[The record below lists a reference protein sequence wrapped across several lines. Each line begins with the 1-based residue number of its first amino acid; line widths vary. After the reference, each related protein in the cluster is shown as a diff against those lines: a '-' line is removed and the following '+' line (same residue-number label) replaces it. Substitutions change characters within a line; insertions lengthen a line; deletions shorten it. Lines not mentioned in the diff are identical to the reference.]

1 MSAYTSNCNYTIV
14 ENHIHPEHPKLRVL
28 LTSTSKN
35 FLARTYFESRLCYK
49 STKSD
54 NLDEAF
60 HNAAKWYTDLLAG
73 VAGLLSEKTPWQ
85 PADLCNWLQRSS
97 DRYSA
102 FNGRLYLER
111 RPENSKYFHART
123 SIYGKL
129 TEKTTYE
136 SKPGLAKKIAEKWF
150 RQLWKAGRPPLP
162 QQLHSQH
169 LTKNSGNLAI
179 LEEQR
184 EKLSGAVYILG
195 FVEEDTTV
203 KRAVK
208 IGYTSGSV
216 EDRLR
221 GCQTGTP
228 RKLVILDKTIM
239 FPVAKNYERH
249 IQKRL
254 RNRRLRGEW
263 FTLTQDELDTLIQEI
278 DADVD
283 LLYHGFNFWSPS
295 TNQPYNWRI
304 LKDRVEIK
312 ERRQTYRDEEKILLF
327 PDPMI

>member
-1 MSAYTSNCNYTIV
+1 MSYSII
-14 ENHIHPEHPKLRVL
+14 ENHIHPKHPKLRVL
-28 LTSTSKN
+28 LTNESKN

-60 HNAAKWYTDLLAG
+60 RNAAKWYTDLLAG
-73 VAGLLSEKTPWQ
+73 FADLPPEKTPWQ
-85 PADLCNWLQRSS
+85 PTDCNWLQRSP
-97 DRYSA
+97 DKYTA

-111 RPENSKYFHART
+111 RPKISKYFHART
-123 SIYGKL
+123 SINGKV
-129 TEKTTYE
+129 TEKTTHE
-136 SKPGLAKKIAEKWF
+136 TKTGLAKKIAEKWF
-150 RQLWKAGRPPLP
+150 RQLWKASQTPLA
-162 QQLHSQH
+162 LGIGGGQH
-169 LTKNSGNLAI
+169 LTKNSGDLAI

-184 EKLSGAVYILG
+184 ERISGAIYILG

-228 RKLVILDKTIM
+228 KKLVILDKTIM

-278 DADVD
+278 DTDVD

-295 TNQPYNWRI
+295 TNQPYDWGI

-312 ERRQTYRDEEKILLF
+312 ERRQSYRDEEKVLLF